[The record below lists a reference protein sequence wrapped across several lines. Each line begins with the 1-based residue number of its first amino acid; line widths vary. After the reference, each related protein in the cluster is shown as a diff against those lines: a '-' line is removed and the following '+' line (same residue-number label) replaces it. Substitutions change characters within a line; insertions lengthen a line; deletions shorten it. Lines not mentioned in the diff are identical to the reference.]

1 MKLPSGGRALVPH
14 EKVER
19 YLLDPEHPEGGDK
32 ALFFHRMGYDPAR
45 PADLIS
51 DLRRIAREGSLAE
64 TIRTEHGTK
73 HIVDGVVSTPDGRR
87 IELRT
92 VWIVE
97 PGSRRPRLVTA
108 YPQ

>member
-1 MKLPSGGRALVPH
+1 MKLPSGDRALVPY

-19 YLLDPEHPEGGDK
+19 YLLDPAHPEGGEK
-32 ALFFHRMGYDPAR
+32 ARFLVLVGYDPER
-45 PADLIS
+45 PTVLIADLQ
-51 DLRRIAREGSLAE
+51 RIASEGSLAE

-73 HIVDGVVSTPDGRR
+73 HIVDGVVSTPAGRR
-87 IELRT
+87 IGLRT

-97 PGSRRPRLVTA
+97 PDSQRPRLVTA